1 MTNVSIILLI
11 LNILI
16 FFNKKKLVKIYGIYD
31 IPDNKRK
38 IHKKKTPLT
47 GGLIFYLNFLIF
59 FIMTFF
65 DQELLNT
72 VLIIFSDKY
81 EYTLFFFTS
90 SIFYLIGY
98 FDDKKD
104 INANLKLLFITTVL
118 ITFLVL
124 YKSLRIEIITFSFS
138 EKNFYL
144 GSLEFIFTLF
154 CFLAFINAYNLFD
167 GLNLQIGIYTLYI
180 FLIFYFLSQ
189 NILILCFFFPL
200 TLFLYFNS
208 TGKIFLGNS
217 GTYFLSFIISFLFIN
232 FFKNFENITS
242 DQILGIMFIPG
253 LDMLRL
259 FVVRIFKKNNPF
271 SADKN
276 HLHHKLLEIYGY
288 KKTILFIQII
298 TVLPFFTV
306 LILNNKFSIIYAFLI
321 YFFILLRLN
330 KLIKQLK

>member
-1 MTNVSIILLI
+1 MTNVFIILLI

-16 FFNKKKLVKIYGIYD
+16 IFNKKNLVKIYGIYD

-59 FIMTFF
+59 FITSFF
-65 DQELLNT
+65 NQELLNT

-81 EYTLFFFTS
+81 EYALFFFTS

-104 INANLKLLFITTVL
+104 INANLKLLFITLVL
-118 ITFLVL
+118 IAFLVF
-124 YKSLRIEIITFSFS
+124 YQSLRIEVITFSFT

-144 GSLEFIFTLF
+144 GSFEFIFTLF

-167 GLNLQIGIYTLYI
+167 GINLQIGIYTLYI

-189 NILILCFFFPL
+189 NILILSFFFPL
-200 TLFLYFNS
+200 SLFLYFNS

-253 LDMLRL
+253 LDMIRL
-259 FVVRIFKKNNPF
+259 FVVRMLEKNNPF
-271 SADKN
+271 SADRN
-276 HLHHKLLEIYGY
+276 HLHHKLLQIYGY

-298 TVLPFFTV
+298 TVVPLSTV
-306 LILNNKFSIIYAFLI
+306 LILNNKFSILYVFLI
-321 YFFILLRLN
+321 YLFILLRLN

>member
-1 MTNVSIILLI
+1 MGFMTFLIIKEKYI
-11 LNILI
+11 
-16 FFNKKKLVKIYGIYD
+16 
-31 IPDNKRK
+31 
-38 IHKKKTPLT
+38 KKKTPLT
-47 GGLIFYLNFLIF
+47 GGLIFYLNFLTF
-59 FIMTFF
+59 FIISFF

-72 VLIIFSDKY
+72 VLIIFVDKY
-81 EYTLFFFTS
+81 QYVLFFFTS

-104 INANLKLLFITTVL
+104 INANLKLLIITIVL
-118 ITFLVL
+118 ITFLVF
-124 YKSLRIEIITFSFS
+124 YKSLRIEIITFSFT

-144 GSLEFIFTLF
+144 GSFEFIFTLF

-167 GLNLQIGIYTLYI
+167 GINLQIGIYTLYI

-189 NILILCFFFPL
+189 NILILSFFFPL
-200 TLFLYFNS
+200 LLFLYFNS

-259 FVVRIFKKNNPF
+259 FVVRMFKKNNPF

-298 TVLPFFTV
+298 TVVPLFTV
-306 LILNNKFSIIYAFLI
+306 LILNNKFSIFYVFLI
-321 YFFILLRLN
+321 YFFILSRLN

>member
-11 LNILI
+11 SNILI

-59 FIMTFF
+59 FIISFF

-72 VLIIFSDKY
+72 ILIIFSDKY

-180 FLIFYFLSQ
+180 FLILYFLS
-189 NILILCFFFPL
+189 
-200 TLFLYFNS
+200 
-208 TGKIFLGNS
+208 
-217 GTYFLSFIISFLFIN
+217 
-232 FFKNFENITS
+232 
-242 DQILGIMFIPG
+242 
-253 LDMLRL
+253 
-259 FVVRIFKKNNPF
+259 
-271 SADKN
+271 
-276 HLHHKLLEIYGY
+276 
-288 KKTILFIQII
+288 
-298 TVLPFFTV
+298 
-306 LILNNKFSIIYAFLI
+306 
-321 YFFILLRLN
+321 
-330 KLIKQLK
+330 